1 VIWSS
6 LQSGALQAV
15 EGLINGA
22 LNYDSASR
30 EKLGAIE
37 HQVLLVDCALPPL
50 QVAIEVNG
58 GHICLHQ
65 NWQGE
70 AAITVSGSLVALTNL
85 AISSRESS
93 AFTDSGVKVSGNLQ
107 TLHQLNH
114 ILANLD
120 IDWEAAL
127 ADLLGDIPAHII
139 GETVRKSAGY
149 RAESQQ
155 RIRSA
160 LAEVAQEEFKLTPS
174 PTDLQ
179 QFTTEVRQLA
189 ADTDRLVARAQKLFE
204 RIEQKTTGNS
214 P

>member
-1 VIWSS
+1 VMWST

-50 QVAIEVNG
+50 QVAIEANG
-58 GHICLHQ
+58 DRICLHH

-70 AAITVSGSLVALTNL
+70 AAVTVSGSLVALTNL
-85 AISSRESS
+85 AISSRESNTF
-93 AFTDSGVKVSGNLQ
+93 ADSGVRVSGNLQ

-139 GETVRKSAGY
+139 GKTVRKSAGY
-149 RAESQQ
+149 RAESKQ
-155 RIRSA
+155 RIQSA
-160 LAEVAQEEFKLTPS
+160 LTEIAQEEFKLTPS
-174 PTDLQ
+174 PSELQ
-179 QFTTEVRQLA
+179 QFKLQVRQLA
-189 ADTDRLVARAQKLFE
+189 ADSDRLMARAQKLFD
-204 RIEQKTTGNS
+204 RLDQKPAGNS